1 MSQYNIV
8 ADKTELK
15 NEGLKDDLTII
26 TIFADKDIVSEFMV
40 MIITTIIIINNR
52 ENNHSF
58 TTENVLNT
66 KEIKLSYT
74 YIIIG
79 CLYINDCA

>member
-15 NEGLKDDLTII
+15 NEGLKDDLTI
-26 TIFADKDIVSEFMV
+26 TTFADKDIISEFMV
-40 MIITTIIIINNR
+40 MIIITIIIINYR

-74 YIIIG
+74 YIIIV